1 MGATTIYFV
10 RHGTVENPQNIFY
23 GNLPSYRLSADGLR
37 QARAL
42 IPFFLDKSIS
52 RIISSPL
59 LRARQTARVIAENFQ
74 QAKISTS
81 SFLLEIRTPNDG
93 LLISEMEARNWDLY
107 SGNLPPYE
115 QPGDVLSRSLKFV
128 KNTLHRSSGQQIIA
142 VTHADVIVFLS
153 LWANGYEVNYPN
165 KSLIEHKKIKIQ
177 FPAPASVT
185 TLTFQDEK
193 MLPDFEYFQNE

>member
-1 MGATTIYFV
+1 MSVTTIYFV
-10 RHGTVENPQNIFY
+10 RHGSVENPQNIFY
-23 GNLPSYRLSADGLR
+23 GNLPSYGLSAEGLR

-42 IPFFLDKSIS
+42 APFFLEKSIS

-59 LRARQTARVIAENFQ
+59 LRARQTARVIAENFRQ
-74 QAKISTS
+74 VKISTS
-81 SFLLEIRTPNDG
+81 SSLSEISTPFDG
-93 LLISEMEARNWDLY
+93 LPISEMDARNWDLY
-107 SGNLPPYE
+107 SGNQAPHE
-115 QPGDVLSRSLKFV
+115 QPSDVLSRSLKFV
-128 KNTLHRSSGQQIIA
+128 RKTLQRYSGQQIIA

-185 TLTFQDEK
+185 TLTFQDAK